1 MSIGLSLK
9 TWFTR
14 LSSDASWS
22 NEALM
27 LRYASSGDSHAL
39 STLYDACGNDLYH
52 FILSL
57 SDPTLAKDIS
67 QSTWLKVI
75 EKKHL
80 YKDSGSFKAWIF
92 TLARNQLIDEIRR
105 QKNTTADLANVVAE
119 QADEAHDAALL
130 SRFNRALVNLP
141 FAQREAFCLQQED
154 FSLEDIAVITHSNI
168 EAVKSRLRYAKD
180 GLRKQLHH
188 IIEDE
193 HV

>member
-1 MSIGLSLK
+1 MSISLSLK

-27 LRYASSGDSHAL
+27 LRYASSGDNHAL

-67 QSTWLKVI
+67 QATWLKVI

-105 QKNTTADLANVVAE
+105 QKNTTADLGNVVAE

>member
-1 MSIGLSLK
+1 MSISLSLK

-27 LRYASSGDSHAL
+27 LRYASSGDNHAL

-67 QSTWLKVI
+67 QATWLKVI

>member
-1 MSIGLSLK
+1 MSISLSLK

-27 LRYASSGDSHAL
+27 LRYASSGDNHAL

-67 QSTWLKVI
+67 QATWLKVI

-105 QKNTTADLANVVAE
+105 QKDTTADLGNVVAE